1 MPRRF
6 AMREQTQGQQIRN
19 SQLDFFEVRD
29 SEFLTHC
36 RSLAVQIARRQG
48 EVSINDI
55 RKHIQ
60 VPSGTHPSVLGAV
73 FRTKQFRKVGLCE
86 ASHPEAHARIVRVYE
101 LAE

>member
-1 MPRRF
+1 ML
-6 AMREQTQGQQIRN
+6 ELNQGQQIRN
-19 SQLDFFEVRD
+19 AQLDFFEQRD
-29 SEFLTHC
+29 PEFLEHC

-55 RKHIQ
+55 RRHIQ
-60 VPSGTHPSVLGAV
+60 VPFGTHPSVLGAV

-101 LAE
+101 LAD

>member
-1 MPRRF
+1 MLD
-6 AMREQTQGQQIRN
+6 QTQGQQIRDA
-19 SQLDFFEVRD
+19 QLDFFEHRD
-29 SEFLTHC
+29 SDFLEHC
-36 RSLAVQIARRQG
+36 RSLAVQIAKRQG

-55 RKHIQ
+55 RKLIQ

-101 LAE
+101 LTN

>member
-1 MPRRF
+1 ML
-6 AMREQTQGQQIRN
+6 EQTQGQQIRN
-19 SQLDFFEVRD
+19 AQLYFFEHRD
-29 SEFLTHC
+29 ADFLNHC

-73 FRTKQFRKVGLCE
+73 FRTKQFRKIGLCE
-86 ASHPEAHARIVRVYE
+86 ASHPEAHARIVRIYE
-101 LAE
+101 LVY

>member
-1 MPRRF
+1 MLNVSL
-6 AMREQTQGQQIRN
+6 GQQLRDN
-19 SQLDFFEVRD
+19 QLDMFEARD
-29 SEFLTHC
+29 SNFLEHC

-60 VPSGTHPSVLGAV
+60 VPTGTHPSVLGAV

-101 LAE
+101 LTY

>member
-1 MPRRF
+1 ML
-6 AMREQTQGQQIRN
+6 ELNQGQQIRN
-19 SQLDFFEVRD
+19 AQLDFFEHRD
-29 SEFLTHC
+29 SDFLEHC

-55 RKHIQ
+55 RKLIA
-60 VPSGTHPSVLGAV
+60 VPFGTHPSVLGAV
-73 FRTKQFRKVGLCE
+73 FRTKQFRKIGLCE

>member
-1 MPRRF
+1 
-6 AMREQTQGQQIRN
+6 MREQTQGQQIRN

>member
-1 MPRRF
+1 ML
-6 AMREQTQGQQIRN
+6 EQTQGQQIRN
-19 SQLDFFEVRD
+19 AQLDFFEHRD

-101 LAE
+101 LAY